1 MGSRPVMSVCGK
13 VDHIPAPRRG
23 KEMRV
28 QAQQTKERGQHGAEV
43 RYISARRLAKY
54 IPAQ

>member
-1 MGSRPVMSVCGK
+1 MSVCGK